1 MLEKIGN
8 LAERLATNVSL
19 SRRGFLSRL
28 GQGALAVGA
37 VLGGI
42 STAAAAGS
50 GGKGVTCCYYRC
62 GTRPYYYYTDCRTG
76 GNCPHPDDPRCRFI
90 RKSRASD
97 CSQC

>member
-42 STAAAAGS
+42 STAAAGP
-50 GGKGVTCCYYRC
+50 GGTGVTCCYYRC
-62 GTRPYYYYTDCRTG
+62 GAGRPYDYYTECRTRG
-76 GNCPHPDDPRCRFI
+76 PCPNPDPRCRLI
-90 RKSRASD
+90 RKSHASN
-97 CSQC
+97 CTQC

>member
-8 LAERLATNVSL
+8 LAERLATNVSQ

-42 STAAAAGS
+42 STAAAGS
-50 GGKGVTCCYYRC
+50 GGNGVRCCYYRNNR
-62 GTRPYYYYTDCRTG
+62 RPYDRFTDCNTADV
-76 GNCPHPDDPRCRFI
+76 NCPRVLGYSLVKKGH
-90 RKSRASD
+90 ASD